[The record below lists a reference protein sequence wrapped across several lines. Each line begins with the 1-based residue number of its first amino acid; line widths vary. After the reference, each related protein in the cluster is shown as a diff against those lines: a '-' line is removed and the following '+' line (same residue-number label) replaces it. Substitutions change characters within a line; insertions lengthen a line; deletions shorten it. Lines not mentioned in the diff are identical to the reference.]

1 MTNKISYYVDIRK
14 KFTLN
19 LMGFYIKI
27 QQVQYQNVKKFQKS
41 NQDMIFLKNKA
52 QIVISSGSM

>member
-1 MTNKISYYVDIRK
+1 MNYYVDIRK

-52 QIVISSGSM
+52 QIVISSGSMW

>member
-1 MTNKISYYVDIRK
+1 
-14 KFTLN
+14 
-19 LMGFYIKI
+19 MGFYIKI